1 MANLSTTYLGLEL
14 KNPFIVGSSGLTA
27 TYEGIARLAKNG
39 AAAVVL
45 KSIFEEEIQM
55 EFREALKNQLGPQ
68 DNNLDFLDY
77 LDYQI
82 KADVLSKTTELIRRV
97 KADFDLKV
105 IASIH
110 CRSVGEWFAYAAK
123 LQEAGA
129 DALELNIYRLPS
141 SLEVSAA
148 EIAEGNERIIEKV
161 MKHVRIPVSVKM
173 SAYTTDVAYTA
184 QRYAQL
190 GVKGLVLFNRFYQ
203 PDIDLENNRVVGG
216 QVYSNPNDYTWPL
229 RWVSILAPKVALDL
243 AASNG
248 VHTADTA
255 VKMLVAGAAAIQVVS
270 SVYKNGPDYL
280 LDLQH
285 GLDRW
290 MDKKGLQDM
299 AALRAYGRAMMPE
312 NPELF
317 ERVQFMKYFGE
328 V

>member
-141 SLEVSAA
+141 ALEVSAA
-148 EIAEGNERIIEKV
+148 EIAEGNERIVEKV

-190 GVKGLVLFNRFYQ
+190 GVKGLVLFNRFTS
-203 PDIDLENNRVVGG
+203 PISIWRTIGLWGDRFTLIRPTTPGLCVGFLFWRRRWRSIWRPATG
-216 QVYSNPNDYTWPL
+216 CIRPIL
-229 RWVSILAPKVALDL
+229 R
-243 AASNG
+243 
-248 VHTADTA
+248 
-255 VKMLVAGAAAIQVVS
+255 
-270 SVYKNGPDYL
+270 
-280 LDLQH
+280 
-285 GLDRW
+285 
-290 MDKKGLQDM
+290 
-299 AALRAYGRAMMPE
+299 
-312 NPELF
+312 
-317 ERVQFMKYFGE
+317 
-328 V
+328 